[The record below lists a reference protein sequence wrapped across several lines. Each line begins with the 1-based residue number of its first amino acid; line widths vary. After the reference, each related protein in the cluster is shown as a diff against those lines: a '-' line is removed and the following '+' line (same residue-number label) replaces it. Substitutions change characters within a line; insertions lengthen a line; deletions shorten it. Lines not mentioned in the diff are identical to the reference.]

1 MHIKRFLALQ
11 QPDIGRAI
19 AVGVGQAPEQLTD
32 LSLQYEIGRAPV
44 NLVAYDF
51 DKDQLIFKAPLD
63 EKFDGTVYEVGLYSR
78 EDSSAGTYGSRILAS
93 FDSDTEFWMSGASAA
108 SYRTTNT
115 RIGNDSAYVTAAASG
130 NATITYPDITIDLS
144 GNSAADTFNFAFH
157 SANTNL
163 SSIRY
168 RFLSDASNY
177 YDITIGP
184 GGIATGFNIL
194 SALKGSAVVTGTPN
208 WGTITSLEVTAFA
221 GAGGSIDV
229 GFEGIRIED
238 VDTIDSGY
246 VLVSRVV
253 LTIPFTKV
261 AGAIQEV
268 EFPLGVTI

>member
-1 MHIKRFLALQ
+1 M
-11 QPDIGRAI
+11 
-19 AVGVGQAPEQLTD
+19 GVGQAPEQLTD

-63 EKFDGTVYEVGLYSR
+63 ESFDGTIYEVGLYSR

-93 FDSDTEFWMSGASAA
+93 FDSDTEFWMDGSNPA

-115 RIGNDSAYVTAAASG
+115 RIGNDSAFVTAAASG
-130 NATITYPDITIDLS
+130 NSTITYPDITIDLG

-168 RFLSDASNY
+168 RFLTDASNY
-177 YDITIGP
+177 YDITISA
-184 GGIATGFNIL
+184 GIATGFNIL
-194 SALKGSAVVTGTPN
+194 SALKGSAVVTGTPD
-208 WGTITSLEVTAFA
+208 WSRITSLQVTAFA
-221 GAGGSIDV
+221 SAAGSIDV